1 MTEDAERFSRNHP
14 ALAPYYPVY
23 ASEFFDMKDRFSPL
37 PMMESIRAGLADTRF
52 VDRNGERLRLECFLS
67 LRKELNAYAARHD
80 DQHFI
85 GITYNKV
92 LYSFIVCQEAFFL
105 QLVFDELKD
114 DVDEKEAARR
124 ELDILYRLR
133 KAQTI
138 DSLAVAFEEHVAA
151 GSVAPL
157 WELFDPVHHARRRAA
172 WYVAQAIIELS
183 LLHEM
188 THVLNGHCGYLR
200 ERLGAGKSQ
209 LVCLNETDAAA
220 NGLDAETLRW
230 LEHEAD
236 FYAASFMTHDVIAGR
251 DARRLGVSGFDIR
264 TRVALITFAVCI
276 LSAIWTKDHTA
287 EPGSGRH
294 PHPLT
299 RALTYLHGIELALL
313 HHGDEPMRKGFTQG
327 LTNVFVLGNYI
338 PQMRKLGE
346 LVDMGS
352 HWRERDAYQDPAS
365 PLKAAVE
372 RHAYMPEVAGTWPPA
387 VAV

>member
-23 ASEFFDMKDRFSPL
+23 MSEFFDKNDRFSPL
-37 PMMESIRAGLADTRF
+37 PMVEAIRAMLDDMRF
-52 VDRNGERLRLECFLS
+52 VDRHGERLQLEYFLS
-67 LRKELNAYAARHD
+67 LRKELNAYAARQD
-80 DQHFI
+80 DRHFI
-85 GITYNKV
+85 GITHNKV

-105 QLVFDELKD
+105 QLIFDDIKD
-114 DVDEKEAARR
+114 EVSKEEAARR
-124 ELDILYRLR
+124 ELDVLYRLR
-133 KAQTI
+133 KAQSI
-138 DSLAVAFEEHVAA
+138 DSLAEAFKDHVAA

-157 WELFDPVHHARRRAA
+157 WKLFDPADHTRRRAA

-188 THVLNGHCGYLR
+188 THVLNGHCGFLK
-200 ERLGAGKSQ
+200 ERLGVGKSQ
-209 LVCLNETDAAA
+209 LVCLNETNAEA
-220 NGLDAETLRW
+220 NGLDADTLRW

-236 FYAASFMTHDVIAGR
+236 FYAASYLTHDVISGR
-251 DARRLGVSGFDIR
+251 DTRRLGISGFDTK
-264 TRVALITFAVCI
+264 TRIALMTFAMC
-276 LSAIWTKDHTA
+276 LLAAIWSKDHKA

-313 HHGDEPMRKGFTQG
+313 NHGDETMRKGYLEG

-365 PLKAAVE
+365 PLKPAVE
-372 RHAYMPEVAGTWPPA
+372 RHMFKPEVAGSWPPPA
-387 VAV
+387 PT